1 MAANYLDM
9 EDLMDC
15 ACLAVAKYIRG
26 RSLREIRQRFSL
38 FDDLT
43 MVEKRLLARENQF
56 IDFKASLDAD
66 ADDDWECVWLTSI
79 TFKAIFKTEHYR
91 YLSTTA
97 NNKNIKN
104 INHNFWI

>member
-66 ADDDWECVWLTSI
+66 ADDD
-79 TFKAIFKTEHYR
+79 
-91 YLSTTA
+91 
-97 NNKNIKN
+97 
-104 INHNFWI
+104 